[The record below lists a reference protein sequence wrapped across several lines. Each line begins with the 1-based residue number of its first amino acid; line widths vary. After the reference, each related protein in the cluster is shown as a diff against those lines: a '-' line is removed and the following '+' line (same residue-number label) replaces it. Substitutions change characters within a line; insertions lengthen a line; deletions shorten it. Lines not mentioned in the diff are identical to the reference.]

1 MDGGEFIKWYFDT
14 HYIVSTFFTPF
25 FSFMWGCF
33 TDNVG
38 RSLVS
43 FVWLVISFYLEYK
56 AVTG

>member
-1 MDGGEFIKWYFDT
+1 METDFIKWYFDT

-25 FSFMWGCF
+25 FSLMWGCF

-43 FVWLVISFYLEYK
+43 FMWFSAIVIWNIME
-56 AVTG
+56 